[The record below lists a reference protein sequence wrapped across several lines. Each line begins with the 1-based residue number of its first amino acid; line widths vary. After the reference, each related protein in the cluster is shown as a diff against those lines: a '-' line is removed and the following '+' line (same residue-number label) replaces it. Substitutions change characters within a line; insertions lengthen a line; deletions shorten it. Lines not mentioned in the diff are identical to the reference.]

1 MTPDQFINKWQGVT
15 LKERSAAQEHFLDLC
30 RLLDEPTPAEADP
43 NGTCYCFEKGAKKA
57 GGGDPLRPRSGQ
69 GWADVWKRACFG
81 MEYKGPGKDLQGAFK
96 QLQIYTPALE
106 YPPLLIVSDIQRIVI
121 HTAFTGTVP
130 DVHVL
135 TLEDLRDAAKR
146 RLLKWAFSDPER
158 LRPAVRTADLTED
171 AAKRFGDLALT
182 LRGRGHEPQAV
193 ARFCIRL
200 LFCLF
205 AEDIDLLPG
214 HLFQKLLDSG
224 HKRPDL
230 LPRMLADLFG
240 AMAGGGLVGV
250 EPIDRFN
257 GGLFDTPEALP
268 LTADDIQALRSLAE
282 LNWSAIEPSIFGTL
296 FERGLDPDKRAQ
308 LGAHYTDPGSILRIV
323 RPVVLEP
330 LQAEWS
336 GHKAEIET
344 LMAKAAA
351 GRSPGA
357 RTKALQQAQAV
368 QQGFLA
374 RLAHYR
380 VLDPACGSGNFL
392 YLALGGLKDLEH
404 QVNLEAE
411 ALGLPRAF
419 PMVGPENVLGI
430 ELNPYAAELARVT
443 VWIGEIQWMLRH
455 GFNVARD
462 PILKPLDN
470 IEQRDAVLNEDGSEP
485 QWPPADAI
493 VGNPP
498 FLGDKKMLAALG
510 DDYVTRLRRL
520 YKGRVP
526 GGADLVT
533 YWFEKA
539 RGQIAAGQAGY
550 AGLVATNSIR
560 GGANR
565 TVLERIQQTVTKPDL
580 GASYDD
586 HHLRHAATDGQTQSS
601 GPPAGTGGGRGLGD
615 QRGASGTG
623 QEHLSGSHSGKDVRP
638 ATHRSDRAEMDDGG
652 AAGGGD
658 VAHFEGLFL
667 GAPLHI
673 FHAWSDEPWIN
684 DGAAVRVSLVAFAAT
699 APGTCV
705 RLDGQEVARI
715 QSDLT
720 PAHDASAS
728 GDLTAARALPE
739 NAGTAFNGNQKTG
752 AFDVPG
758 QLGRS
763 WTSLPNPHGRPNS
776 DVLKP
781 WMNGLDL
788 TRRPSDRWLIDFGPN
803 LTVEAAALYE
813 APFAHVLA
821 HVWPDRAKSRN
832 VSLRTNW
839 WRHER
844 HRDDMLGRIE
854 PLPRFMATARVA
866 KHRVFG
872 WIPRTVVPDCQL
884 IVIARSDDTTFG
896 ILHSR
901 FHELWALRMGTS
913 LEDRPR
919 YTPTT
924 TFETFPFPG
933 GLTPADTLGACDSR
947 DGGGSPRGRSLRPW
961 DTGHPWPKAA
971 PGAAA
976 EASRPQRGQDGR
988 APVLPPVAPERRA
1001 AALAIAEAAHR
1012 LNTLR
1017 ENWLNPPE
1025 WVERVPDVVP
1035 GYPERII
1042 PKPEHAAEIKK
1053 RTLTNLYNQRP
1064 AWLDHAHRALDTAV
1078 AAAYGWDDYTPAMA
1092 DEEILRRL
1100 LALNLTRAAR

>member
-1 MTPDQFINKWQGVT
+1 MPALGRAHPRRV
-15 LKERSAAQEHFLDLC
+15 RPPRRA
-30 RLLDEPTPAEADP
+30 LL
-43 NGTCYCFEKGAKKA
+43 FEKGAAKA
-57 GGGDPLRPRSGQ
+57 GGGD
-69 GWADVWKRACFG
+69 GWADVWKRAFFG
-81 MEYKGPGKDLQGAFK
+81 WEYKGPGKDLQQAFK

-214 HLFQKLLDSG
+214 YLFQKLLDSG

-240 AMAGGGLVGV
+240 AMASGGLVGV

-268 LTADDIQALRSLAE
+268 LTGDDIQALRSLAE

-308 LGAHYTDPGSILRIV
+308 FGAHYTDPGSIMRLV

-330 LQAEWS
+330 LQAEWA

-351 GRSPGA
+351 GRSPAA
-357 RTKALQQAQAV
+357 RTKAIQQAQAV

-392 YLALGGLKDLEH
+392 YLALGALKDLEH

-470 IEQRDAVLNEDGSEP
+470 IEQRDAVLNADGSEP

-565 TVLERIQQTVTKPDL
+565 TVLERI
-580 GASYDD
+580 
-586 HHLRHAATDGQTQSS
+586 
-601 GPPAGTGGGRGLGD
+601 
-615 QRGASGTG
+615 
-623 QEHLSGSHSGKDVRP
+623 
-638 ATHRSDRAEMDDGG
+638 
-652 AAGGGD
+652 
-658 VAHFEGLFL
+658 
-667 GAPLHI
+667 
-673 FHAWSDEPWIN
+673 
-684 DGAAVRVSLVAFAAT
+684 AAVRPS
-699 APGTCV
+699 
-705 RLDGQEVARI
+705 
-715 QSDLT
+715 LT
-720 PAHDASAS
+720 PGPMSPGS
-728 GDLTAARALPE
+728 T
-739 NAGTAFNGNQKTG
+739 TG
-752 AFDVPG
+752 PRCG
-758 QLGRS
+758 C
-763 WTSLPNPHGRPNS
+763 
-776 DVLKP
+776 
-781 WMNGLDL
+781 
-788 TRRPSDRWLIDFGPN
+788 RW
-803 LTVEAAALYE
+803 
-813 APFAHVLA
+813 
-821 HVWPDRAKSRN
+821 W
-832 VSLRTNW
+832 
-839 WRHER
+839 
-844 HRDDMLGRIE
+844 
-854 PLPRFMATARVA
+854 PLPRRHLGHVSGWMARRWLA
-866 KHRVFG
+866 
-872 WIPRTVVPDCQL
+872 
-884 IVIARSDDTTFG
+884 SN
-896 ILHSR
+896 
-901 FHELWALRMGTS
+901 
-913 LEDRPR
+913 
-919 YTPTT
+919 PT
-924 TFETFPFPG
+924 
-933 GLTPADTLGACDSR
+933 
-947 DGGGSPRGRSLRPW
+947 
-961 DTGHPWPKAA
+961 
-971 PGAAA
+971 
-976 EASRPQRGQDGR
+976 
-988 APVLPPVAPERRA
+988 
-1001 AALAIAEAAHR
+1001 
-1012 LNTLR
+1012 
-1017 ENWLNPPE
+1017 
-1025 WVERVPDVVP
+1025 
-1035 GYPERII
+1035 
-1042 PKPEHAAEIKK
+1042 
-1053 RTLTNLYNQRP
+1053 
-1064 AWLDHAHRALDTAV
+1064 
-1078 AAAYGWDDYTPAMA
+1078 
-1092 DEEILRRL
+1092 
-1100 LALNLTRAAR
+1100 

>member
-1 MTPDQFINKWQGVT
+1 MTPDQFINKWQGLT

-81 MEYKGPGKDLQGAFK
+81 WEYKGPGKDLQVAFK

-182 LRGRGHEPQAV
+182 LRGRGHEPQTV

-205 AEDIDLLPG
+205 AEDIELLPG

-257 GGLFDTPEALP
+257 GGLFDTPQALP
-268 LTADDIQALRSLAE
+268 LTGEDIQALRSLAE

-308 LGAHYTDPGSILRIV
+308 LGAHYTDPGSILRLV

-330 LQAEWS
+330 LQAQWA
-336 GHKAEIET
+336 GHKAEIGT

-351 GRSPGA
+351 GRSPTA
-357 RTKALQQAQAV
+357 RTKAIQQAQAV

-392 YLALGGLKDLEH
+392 YLALGALKDLEH

-430 ELNPYAAELARVT
+430 EINPYAAELARVT

-470 IEQRDAVLNEDGSEP
+470 IEQRDAVLNADGTEP
-485 QWPPADAI
+485 EWPAADAI

-510 DDYVTRLRRL
+510 GDYVTRLRRL

-539 RGQIAAGQAGY
+539 RGQIAAGQASY

-565 TVLERIQQTVTKPDL
+565 TVLERIQQTVTKPNP
-580 GASYDD
+580 GASHDNR
-586 HHLRHAATDGQTQSS
+586 HLRHAATRGQTQSS
-601 GPPAGTGGGRGLGD
+601 GLPAGTGIGSGPGD
-615 QRGASGTG
+615 RRGAVGSGHEG
-623 QEHLSGSHSGKDVRP
+623 RSGPSPSP
-638 ATHRSDRAEMDDGG
+638 ATHRSDGPEMDDGG

-658 VAHFEGLFL
+658 VAHPEGLLL

-699 APGTCV
+699 APGTGV

-728 GDLTAARALPE
+728 GDLTCAKPLAENPGACFVGTSKKASFDIPGDLARMWI
-739 NAGTAFNGNQKTG
+739 N
-752 AFDVPG
+752 
-758 QLGRS
+758 
-763 WTSLPNPHGRPNS
+763 LPNPHGKSNAE
-776 DVLKP
+776 VVKP
-781 WMNGLDL
+781 WVNGSDL
-788 TRRPSDRWLIDFGPN
+788 VRRPSDTWIVDFGVTMTKQP
-803 LTVEAAALYE
+803 
-813 APFAHVLA
+813 P
-821 HVWPDRAKSRN
+821 AKAGGLE
-832 VSLRTNW
+832 LRT
-839 WRHER
+839 E
-844 HRDDMLGRIE
+844 
-854 PLPRFMATARVA
+854 
-866 KHRVFG
+866 
-872 WIPRTVVPDCQL
+872 
-884 IVIARSDDTTFG
+884 
-896 ILHSR
+896 
-901 FHELWALRMGTS
+901 
-913 LEDRPR
+913 
-919 YTPTT
+919 
-924 TFETFPFPG
+924 
-933 GLTPADTLGACDSR
+933 
-947 DGGGSPRGRSLRPW
+947 SP
-961 DTGHPWPKAA
+961 DTG
-971 PGAAA
+971 
-976 EASRPQRGQDGR
+976 
-988 APVLPPVAPERRA
+988 
-1001 AALAIAEAAHR
+1001 
-1012 LNTLR
+1012 
-1017 ENWLNPPE
+1017 
-1025 WVERVPDVVP
+1025 
-1035 GYPERII
+1035 
-1042 PKPEHAAEIKK
+1042 
-1053 RTLTNLYNQRP
+1053 QRP
-1064 AWLDHAHRALDTAV
+1064 V
-1078 AAAYGWDDYTPAMA
+1078 
-1092 DEEILRRL
+1092 
-1100 LALNLTRAAR
+1100 